1 MSSSTATIA
10 SAALSATIA
19 SLGAELQTLQTSD
32 GRNLLWDGDL
42 AFWTG
47 RAPILFPVIGMLN
60 GGVYRYDGLTFAMPK
75 HGFARRKPFTV
86 TAQSDASVTFQLD
99 GDAETRAIYP
109 FDFTLEVV
117 FTLAGSSL
125 TVTAILANHGAVPM
139 PASIGFHP
147 ALRWPLPFSQ
157 PRAAHR
163 LLFDADEP
171 APVRR
176 IDAEGL
182 LKPDPV
188 ATPVVGA
195 QLALRDELFVDDALI
210 FDALSS
216 RGVQYGADEGPQL
229 KVEFADFP
237 TLGVW
242 SKPGA
247 GFICIEPWQGS
258 SDPEGF
264 VGDIRDKPGIVMV
277 EPGHARQQAMS
288 ITLHG

>member
-10 SAALSATIA
+10 SAALSATISA
-19 SLGAELQTLQTSD
+19 LGAELQTLQTAE
-32 GRNLLWDGDL
+32 GRDLLWDGDP

-60 GGVYRYDGLTFAMPK
+60 GGIYRYDGVTFAMPK
-75 HGFARRKPFTV
+75 HGFARRKTFAK
-86 TAQSDASVTFQLD
+86 TAQSDASVTFQL
-99 GDAETRAIYP
+99 GADAETLAIYP
-109 FDFTLEVV
+109 FDFTLDVK
-117 FTLAGSSL
+117 FALAGTSL
-125 TVTAILANHGAVPM
+125 TVTAILANLGAAPM

-147 ALRWPLPFSQ
+147 ALRWPLPFGQ

-163 LLFDADEP
+163 LLFDAGEP

-176 IDAEGL
+176 IDADGL

-188 ATPVVGA
+188 ATPVLGA
-195 QLALRDELFVDDALI
+195 QLALRDDLFVEDALI
-210 FDALSS
+210 FDALRS

-229 KVEFADFP
+229 RVEFASFP

-247 GFICIEPWQGS
+247 GFVCIEPWQGS

-264 VGDIRDKPGIVMV
+264 IGDIRDKPGIVMV
-277 EPGHARQQAMS
+277 EPGNARQQAMS
-288 ITLHG
+288 ITLHS

>member
-1 MSSSTATIA
+1 MSSSTATIV

-19 SLGAELQTLQTSD
+19 SLGAELQTLQTAD
-32 GRNLLWDGDL
+32 GRDLLWDGDP

-60 GGVYRYDGLTFAMPK
+60 GGVYRYDGTTFAMPK
-75 HGFARRKPFTV
+75 HGFARRKTFAV
-86 TAQSDASVTFQLD
+86 TAQSNASVTLQL
-99 GDAETRAIYP
+99 GADAETRAIYP
-109 FDFTLEVV
+109 FDFTLDVQ
-117 FTLAGSSL
+117 FTLAGASL
-125 TVTAILANHGAVPM
+125 TVAAILANHGAAAM

-147 ALRWPLPFSQ
+147 ALRWPLPFGQ

-176 IDAEGL
+176 IDSGGL

-195 QLALRDELFVDDALI
+195 RLALRDDLFVDDALI
-210 FDALSS
+210 FDALRS
-216 RGVQYGADEGPQL
+216 RGVGYGADEGPQL
-229 KVEFADFP
+229 KVDFADFP

-242 SKPGA
+242 TKPGA

-264 VGDIRDKPGIVMV
+264 TGDIRDKPGIVMV
-277 EPGHARQQAMS
+277 EPGSARQQAMS

>member
-19 SLGAELQTLQTSD
+19 SMGAELQTLQTAA
-32 GRNLLWDGDL
+32 GRNLLWDGDP

-60 GGVYRYDGLTFAMPK
+60 GGVYRYDGMTFAMPK
-75 HGFARRKPFTV
+75 HGFARRRDFTV
-86 TAQSDASVTFQLD
+86 IAQSDASVTLQLSA
-99 GDAETRAIYP
+99 DAETRAIYP
-109 FDFTLEVV
+109 FDFTLDIA
-117 FTLAGSSL
+117 FTLAAASL
-125 TVTAILANHGAVPM
+125 TVTAILANHGAAPM
-139 PASIGFHP
+139 PASFGFHP
-147 ALRWPLPFSQ
+147 ALRWPLPFGQ
-157 PRAAHR
+157 TRAAHR
-163 LLFDADEP
+163 LVFDADEL

-176 IDAEGL
+176 IDPEGL
-182 LKPDPV
+182 LKPNPV

-195 QLALRDELFVDDALI
+195 RLALRDDLFVEDALI
-210 FDALSS
+210 FDALRS

-247 GFICIEPWQGS
+247 GFVCIEPWQGS

-277 EPGHARQQAMS
+277 EPGSARQQAMS
-288 ITLHG
+288 ITLRD

>member
-1 MSSSTATIA
+1 MSFSTATIS
-10 SAALSATIA
+10 SAALSATI
-19 SLGAELQTLQTSD
+19 STLGAELQTLQTAD
-32 GRNLLWDGDL
+32 GRDLLWNGDPT
-42 AFWTG
+42 FWTG

-60 GGVYRYDGLTFAMPK
+60 GGIYRYDGQTYAMPK
-75 HGFARRKPFTV
+75 HGFARRKAFMV
-86 TAQSDASVTFQLD
+86 TAQCDTSVTFRLD
-99 GDAETRAIYP
+99 ADAQTAAIYP
-109 FDFTLEVV
+109 FDFTLDVE
-117 FTLAGSSL
+117 FTLAGTCL
-125 TVTAILANHGAVPM
+125 TVTAIIANHGAAAM

-147 ALRWPLPFSQ
+147 ALRWPLPFGQ
-157 PRAAHR
+157 QRAAHR

-176 IDAEGL
+176 IDADGL

-195 QLALRDELFVDDALI
+195 RLALRDDLFVEDALI
-210 FDALSS
+210 FDVLRS
-216 RGVQYGADEGPQL
+216 RSVQYGADEGPRI
-229 KVEFADFP
+229 KVGFADFP

-264 VGDIRDKPGIVMV
+264 SGDIRDKPGIVMV
-277 EPGHARQQAMS
+277 EPGNARQQAMS